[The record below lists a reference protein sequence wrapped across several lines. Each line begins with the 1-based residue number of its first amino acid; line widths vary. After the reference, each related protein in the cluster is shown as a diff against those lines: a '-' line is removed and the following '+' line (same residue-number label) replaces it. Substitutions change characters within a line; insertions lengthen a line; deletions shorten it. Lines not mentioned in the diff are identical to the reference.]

1 MILTTSLRLPD
12 GLVGPLKNLTALG
25 LKVQEQ
31 VLGTYWS
38 PGGLEAVASS
48 PGKAWKLLD
57 AELPRPQDV
66 YIPSRVWR
74 SILESAGRLL
84 RSMAERKRIFE
95 LFLPY
100 FSGQAKDAARE
111 LYELL
116 KEDGEQEK
124 FGYLFNVAEAMASFY
139 AEHERLP
146 QDFFELQ
153 KRPEPK
159 KFTFTTSADD
169 GPERGQ
175 VMKYECDG
183 EVLRGRAKLPISPE
197 PKKEEDW
204 QWFSFEVG
212 LPEEL
217 KEKLA
222 QGGKLH
228 APDLRLKAKPS
239 GKLVALLDVKVEVPE
254 KAPSG
259 ERDRAL
265 GLDWG
270 QRKLITGTVVSREG
284 QLTPPFFVFWQA
296 LRAKLFRIRQEIR
309 RLQKT
314 RDQHERK
321 SPEWKRYNRLF
332 ASAWQKYHRIQ
343 HQLAHQ
349 VSSLLV
355 LLAKAFDCRYIF
367 VEWLLTLRGKKGRP
381 KDLNWWVT
389 TTVRG
394 LLFRLLRYKARLL
407 GIRVIPVPPGGT
419 STACPRCLGRGKHVK
434 SPGEPEEKDSGPWFV
449 CPFCGYSADRDYV
462 GSLNVGRTG
471 FKLKRPLTYMV
482 GRAAAQP
489 FPSRGASREEAMT
502 FTTLGYIK
510 SVFVANFNTLTRLLD
525 SAALP
530 SIT

>member
-12 GLVGPLKNLTALG
+12 ELTGPLKNLTALG
-25 LKVQEQ
+25 LEVQEQ

-38 PGGLEAVASS
+38 PEGLEAVASS

-57 AELPRPQDV
+57 AELSRPQDI

-84 RSMAERKRIFE
+84 RSMAERKRIFK
-95 LFLPY
+95 LLLPC
-100 FSGQAKDAARE
+100 FSGQAKDAAKE
-111 LYELL
+111 IYDLL
-116 KEDGEQEK
+116 KKDGEGEK
-124 FGYLFNVAEAMASFY
+124 FGYLFNVAEAVAGFY

-153 KRPEPK
+153 KKPEPK

-169 GPERGQ
+169 GLRQGQ
-175 VMKYECDG
+175 VLKYECDG
-183 EVLRGRAKLPISPE
+183 EVLRGRVKLPLCPE
-197 PKKEEDW
+197 PKSEKDW
-204 QWFSFEVG
+204 EWFSFDVK

-217 KEKLA
+217 KEKLKA
-222 QGGKLH
+222 GKLH
-228 APDLRLKAKPS
+228 APDLRLKRKPS

-270 QRKLITGTVVSREG
+270 QRKLVTGTILQGET

-296 LRAKLFRIRQEIR
+296 LRAKLFRIREEIR

-321 SPEWKRYNRLF
+321 SPEWKKYNRLF

-355 LLAKAFDCRYIF
+355 LLARAFNCRYIF
-367 VEWLLTLRGKKGRP
+367 VEWLLTLRGKRGRP

-407 GIRVIPVPPGGT
+407 GIKVVPVPPGGT
-419 STACPRCLGRGKHVK
+419 SSICPRCLEKGKRVK
-434 SPGEPEEKDSGPWFV
+434 SPGEPEEKDSGSWFV
-449 CPFCGYSADRDYV
+449 CPSCGYSADRDYV
-462 GSLNVGRTG
+462 GSLNVGRFG
-471 FKLKRPLTYMV
+471 FRLKRPLSYRV
-482 GRAAAQP
+482 GGAAQP
-489 FPSRGASREEAMT
+489 FPSQGASREEAMT
-502 FTTLGYIK
+502 LTTLGYIK
-510 SVFVANFNTLTRLLD
+510 SAFVANFNALARLLN
-525 SAALP
+525 SAVLP

>member
-12 GLVGPLKNLTALG
+12 ELVGPLMNLTALG
-25 LKVQEQ
+25 LKLQEQ

-38 PGGLEAVASS
+38 PEGLEAVASS
-48 PGKAWKLLD
+48 SGKAWKLLD
-57 AELPRPQDV
+57 TELSRPQDV

-74 SILESAGRLL
+74 CILESAGRLL

-95 LFLPY
+95 LLLPL
-100 FSGQAKDAARE
+100 FNGKARDAAKE
-111 LYELL
+111 LYDLL
-116 KEDGEQEK
+116 KKDGEGEK

-153 KRPEPK
+153 KKPAPK
-159 KFTFTTSADD
+159 KFTLTVSADD

-183 EVLRGRAKLPISPE
+183 RVLRGRVKLPTCPE

-204 QWFSFEVG
+204 QWFSFEVR

-270 QRKLITGTVVSREG
+270 QRKLVTGTVVSREG

-296 LRAKLFRIRQEIR
+296 LKAKLFRIRQQIS
-309 RLQKT
+309 RLQEM
-314 RDQHERK
+314 RDRFERK
-321 SPEWKRYNRLF
+321 SPEWKKYNRMI

-407 GIRVIPVPPGGT
+407 GIKVVPVPPGGT
-419 STACPRCLGRGKHVK
+419 STVCPRCLKEGKHVK
-434 SPGEPEEKDSGPWFV
+434 SPSEPEEKDSGSWFF
-449 CPFCGYSADRDYV
+449 CPSCGYSADRDYV
-462 GSLNVGRTG
+462 GSLNVGRFG
-471 FKLKRPLTYMV
+471 SRLKRPLSYRV
-482 GRAAAQP
+482 GGAAQP
-489 FPSRGASREEAMT
+489 FPSQGASREEAMT
-502 FTTLGYIK
+502 LTTLGYIG
-510 SVFVANFNTLTRLLD
+510 SVFLANLTTLIRLLC
-525 SAALP
+525 SGVLP